1 MNIQRIQ
8 VDISILYYVTV
19 TKALWVETLD
29 NDRMNLYLVQI
40 KFENYFMIAYINI
53 NTRSQ
58 RHSHKTECSIESQF
72 NTIKLPEKQTI
83 AKIYTFI
90 HWIYLV
96 LGMKG
101 LELCEPTLYR
111 YLDMLIT
118 ALVLWIWKIELCS
131 SLRIR
136 LAIWHEA

>member
-1 MNIQRIQ
+1 
-8 VDISILYYVTV
+8 
-19 TKALWVETLD
+19 
-29 NDRMNLYLVQI
+29 
-40 KFENYFMIAYINI
+40 MIAYINI

-72 NTIKLPEKQTI
+72 NTINLPEKQTI

-101 LELCEPTLYR
+101 ACDSSYVSQPLTDR
-111 YLDMLIT
+111 YVNFT
-118 ALVLWIWKIELCS
+118 ALVL
-131 SLRIR
+131 
-136 LAIWHEA
+136 